1 MTQPLAFR
9 LARVPSPV
17 GTMLIATDD
26 QDRLR
31 ALDWEDYAERMD
43 RLLQRHYGDAAVLKS
58 GSGAHPVTDR
68 IAAYL
73 SGDIA
78 AIDGIPTETTG
89 TAFQRRVWAALRE
102 IPAGQTW
109 SYGHLAKRVGEPGA
123 ARAVGLANGSNPISV
138 VVPCHR
144 VIGASGA
151 LTGYAG
157 GIERKRWL
165 LKHEGAAFKD
175 VEPLLL

>member
-58 GSGAHPVTDR
+58 GSGAQPVTDR

-78 AIDGIPTETTG
+78 AIDGIITETGG
-89 TAFQRRVWAALRE
+89 TAFQKAIWAGLRQ
-102 IPAGQTW
+102 IPAGKTW
-109 SYGHLAKRVGEPGA
+109 SYSDLARHIGNPPAV
-123 ARAVGLANGSNPISV
+123 RAVGLANGSNPISV

-165 LKHEGAAFKD
+165 LRHEGLD
-175 VEPLLL
+175 V